1 VRVVVAQVDAVGEVR
16 VAAEVA
22 AAPRGGGG
30 TVRDWHCDTTYGRRR
45 WD

>member
-22 AAPRGGGG
+22 AAPRGGG
-30 TVRDWHCDTTYGRRR
+30 TVWHRHCGTYGRRR